1 METELKD
8 LIGNKVT
15 KIFMNQQYLR
25 FNTDQGD
32 FTYEVDGDCCSSSFF
47 YDFYGVKNLLENGKI
62 KEIKTVELMSGDVLA
77 KNTSSSDLI
86 QVYGYQITTESTLY
100 NDMTA
105 VFSFR
110 NESNGYYGGNIQK
123 VENKEGLP
131 EILEDVVEVK

>member
-47 YDFYGVKNLLENGKI
+47 YDFYGVKNLIENGKI
-62 KEIKTVELMSGDVLA
+62 KEIKTVELMPGDVLA

-86 QVYGYQITTESTLY
+86 QVYGYQITTESTRY

-105 VFSFR
+105 VFS
-110 NESNGYYGGNIQK
+110 
-123 VENKEGLP
+123 
-131 EILEDVVEVK
+131 

>member
-86 QVYGYQITTESTLY
+86 QVYGYQITTESTRY